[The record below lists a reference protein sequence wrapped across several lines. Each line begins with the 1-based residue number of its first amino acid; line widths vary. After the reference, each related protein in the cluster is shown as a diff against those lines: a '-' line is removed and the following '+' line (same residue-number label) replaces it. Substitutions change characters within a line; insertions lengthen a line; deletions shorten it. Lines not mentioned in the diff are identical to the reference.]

1 MPPFN
6 GITLRP
12 INPRQQASGARRK
25 SGNYP
30 EAGAGTAKPLTYDHA
45 VSMLAIGN
53 PLDKAIIALALMAG
67 LRRSEIA
74 DLSWNDIEESENDTL
89 LIHVRQSKTS
99 RAGQDTDIRLLKN
112 GYVQAVRDLRSSAS
126 AHDPRSSARLGFMVN
141 LNKEQDYYQEYQDQ
155 CNLCLPVHDKAM
167 IRSSRCCRCAILKR
181 KTSRLRFRRRLPLL
195 LLPELCTRMNR
206 CGFRF

>member
-6 GITLRP
+6 GIALRP

-30 EAGAGTAKPLTYDHA
+30 EAGAGTAKPLAYDHA

-74 DLSWNDIEESENDTL
+74 
-89 LIHVRQSKTS
+89 TS
-99 RAGQDTDIRLLKN
+99 PGTILKN
-112 GYVQAVRDLRSSAS
+112 PKTIPYS
-126 AHDPRSSARLGFMVN
+126 FMFANRKPAGPV
-141 LNKEQDYYQEYQDQ
+141 KIPIYDY
-155 CNLCLPVHDKAM
+155 
-167 IRSSRCCRCAILKR
+167 
-181 KTSRLRFRRRLPLL
+181 
-195 LLPELCTRMNR
+195 
-206 CGFRF
+206 